1 MLWKYH
7 FCLYHQTMMYQLF
20 HQKRLRNINEIR
32 RLLSEGTVVNG
43 KFSPGEDYRKKYE
56 TERAG
61 TTDSSHASQTAG
73 YENDTNHLINGI
85 ASIK

>member
-1 MLWKYH
+1 M
-7 FCLYHQTMMYQLF
+7 
-20 HQKRLRNINEIR
+20 
-32 RLLSEGTVVNG
+32 NG

-61 TTDSSHASQTAG
+61 RTDSSHASQTAG